1 MWENDSF
8 GEFGGN
14 LSVFGGN
21 LGNLYEIT
29 QYFNNFLMHNMHYV
43 SNGLENE
50 KYIKVSLGG
59 AVSKAIPQTRLN

>member
-1 MWENDSF
+1 MWGNDSF
-8 GEFGGN
+8 GEFWGN

-29 QYFNNFLMHNMHYV
+29 QYFNDFLMPNMHYV

-50 KYIKVSLGG
+50 KYIKASLGG